1 LQSVSKEV
9 KTESIEAFQS
19 AIRKSENALESMSH
33 KGSNTTL
40 IKKRLHALTVG
51 LAVLESYWDQMP
63 CDYNREELAE
73 ARNVLIGLLPSL
85 QKMLEK
91 AKAAS
96 SQNTL
101 IERRIKAFE
110 MAVAAID
117 ETPNR
122 Y

>member
-1 LQSVSKEV
+1 MQIVSKEV
-9 KTESIEAFQS
+9 KTESIEAFRS

-40 IKKRLHALTVG
+40 IKKRLHALQIG
-51 LAVLESYWDQMP
+51 LAVFESYWDQRP
-63 CDYNREELAE
+63 SDYNREEIAE

-91 AKAAS
+91 AKAGS
-96 SQNTL
+96 PQKTL

-110 MAVAAID
+110 MAVAAIE
-117 ETPNR
+117 ETLNQ
-122 Y
+122 